1 MRLLPHWV
9 LSDKFPA
16 FYDSESA
23 TAIEQTAKLYAA
35 VNELIAE
42 YNKFVDGVNLQ
53 IKEFID
59 SSHKDFETFTVGI
72 RQEFQD
78 FIDVVELKIK
88 AQDKEISD
96 RLSQQDEDIANAI
109 SYMKSNL
116 HSSIV
121 SIINEMRENGEL
133 TQDLL
138 DAFEELQQFIEN
150 FELKFLYDEESKAL
164 TILAVNG
171 TDINKEI
178 VTEYNAD
185 NKSLTLSL

>member
-53 IKEFID
+53 IEEFID

-78 FIDVVELKIK
+78 FIDVVELKLK
-88 AQDKEISD
+88 SQDKEID
-96 RLSQQDEDIANAI
+96 DAI
-109 SYMKSNL
+109 TYMKSNL
-116 HSSIV
+116 HSTITHL
-121 SIINEMRENGEL
+121 INDMRENGEL
-133 TQDLL
+133 TQDIL

-150 FELKFLYDEESKAL
+150 FELKFLYDAECKSL

-171 TDINKEI
+171 TDIHKEI
-178 VTEYNAD
+178 VSEYNAD
-185 NKSLTLSL
+185 DKSLTLSL